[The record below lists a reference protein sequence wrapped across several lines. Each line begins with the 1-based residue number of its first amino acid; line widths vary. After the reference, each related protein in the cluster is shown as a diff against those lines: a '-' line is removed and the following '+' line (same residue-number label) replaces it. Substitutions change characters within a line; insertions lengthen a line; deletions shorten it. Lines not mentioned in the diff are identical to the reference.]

1 MMEKQ
6 PIRYQRIYQRL
17 YHIDLTMPNIV
28 VPTTNSSPNDST
40 DQQLINKPVS
50 INDVVAVKNSDSKF
64 IIESLLR

>member
-1 MMEKQ
+1 
-6 PIRYQRIYQRL
+6 
-17 YHIDLTMPNIV
+17 MPNIV

-64 IIESLLR
+64 IIESFLR